1 MASNINPNNID
12 GAYPVAGQDN
22 NSQGFRDN
30 FTNIKTNFQFTED
43 EINDLQNK
51 AVLKAALV
59 GQSLDNNMND
69 ALIYAARIQDFA
81 ATSVPIAT
89 TTGTVTVNY
98 ASGHYQT
105 VTTAG
110 NITLAFQNFPSSG
123 IYGLMKVQINITNVA
138 HTVTLPAAVSLG
150 IVEYRTQCHLR
161 SQANTNLRLAA
172 TMVVVRS
179 PCLILIGP

>member
-59 GQSLDNNMND
+59 GQTLDNNMND
-69 ALIYAARIQDFA
+69 ALIYAARIQDFS
-81 ATSVPIAT
+81 ATAVPIAT
-89 TTGTVTVNY
+89 TTGTVTVKY
-98 ASGHYQT
+98 VSGHYQT

-110 NITLAFQNFPSSG
+110 NIALSFQQFPG
-123 IYGLMKVQINITNVA
+123 AGTYGYLKIQINITNV
-138 HTVTLPAAVSLG
+138 
-150 IVEYRTQCHLR
+150 
-161 SQANTNLRLAA
+161 
-172 TMVVVRS
+172 
-179 PCLILIGP
+179 PCRAC